1 MRVSVGRSCC
11 NVESRHATLKCS
23 KVERQT
29 NVYKKQILQ
38 ESLSRSFFVII
49 FTHFETLLMVFTLI
63 VPLSVMMREY
73 PNVLHLFLTSKR
85 NFLVSKESD
94 SFINI
99 EFSLLNPRS
108 LVFLSFRL
116 YLLAKR
122 ASHDSLSINFTM
134 MSPFFVLCDT
144 SILVFLISLDVFG
157 TFHTE
162 YRCSSHIVPKIFE
175 RFQASPSS
183 HIVQA
188 GFS

>member
-1 MRVSVGRSCC
+1 MCGKDRTS
-11 NVESRHATLKCS
+11 NK
-23 KVERQT
+23 
-29 NVYKKQILQ
+29 YKKQILQ
-38 ESLSRSFFVII
+38 ESLSRSFLVII

-108 LVFLSFRL
+108 LVLFSFRL
-116 YLLAKR
+116 YLLTNR
-122 ASHDSLSINFTM
+122 ASRDGLSLNFTI

-144 SILVFLISLDVFG
+144 SILFFLISVDV
-157 TFHTE
+157 
-162 YRCSSHIVPKIFE
+162 I
-175 RFQASPSS
+175 
-183 HIVQA
+183 
-188 GFS
+188 

>member
-1 MRVSVGRSCC
+1 MS
-11 NVESRHATLKCS
+11 NKC
-23 KVERQT
+23 
-29 NVYKKQILQ
+29 KKQVLQ
-38 ESLSRSFFVII
+38 ESFSRSFLVII
-49 FTHFETLLMVFTLI
+49 FIHFQTPSLLMVFTLI
-63 VPLSVMMREY
+63 VLLSVMIQEY
-73 PNVLHLFLTSKR
+73 PNVLHLFLMSKR
-85 NFLVSKESD
+85 NLLLKESD
-94 SFINI
+94 SFINT

-134 MSPFFVLCDT
+134 MSPFFVLCNT

-162 YRCSSHIVPKIFE
+162 YRCSSHIVPKIFQ

>member
-1 MRVSVGRSCC
+1 MSVGRSCS

-38 ESLSRSFFVII
+38 ESLSRSFLVII
-49 FTHFETLLMVFTLI
+49 FTHLETPSLLMVFTLI

-108 LVFLSFRL
+108 LVLFSFRL
-116 YLLAKR
+116 YLLANR
-122 ASHDSLSINFTM
+122 ASHDGLSLNFTI
-134 MSPFFVLCDT
+134 MSPFFVLCDA
-144 SILVFLISLDVFG
+144 SIYFF
-157 TFHTE
+157 
-162 YRCSSHIVPKIFE
+162 
-175 RFQASPSS
+175 
-183 HIVQA
+183 
-188 GFS
+188 

>member
-1 MRVSVGRSCC
+1 MS
-11 NVESRHATLKCS
+11 NKC
-23 KVERQT
+23 
-29 NVYKKQILQ
+29 KKQVLQ
-38 ESLSRSFFVII
+38 ESFSRSFLVII
-49 FTHFETLLMVFTLI
+49 FIHFQTPSLLMVFTLI
-63 VPLSVMMREY
+63 VLLSVMIQEY
-73 PNVLHLFLTSKR
+73 PVLHLFLMSKR
-85 NFLVSKESD
+85 NLLLKESD
-94 SFINI
+94 SFINT

-162 YRCSSHIVPKIFE
+162 YRCSSHIVPKIFQ